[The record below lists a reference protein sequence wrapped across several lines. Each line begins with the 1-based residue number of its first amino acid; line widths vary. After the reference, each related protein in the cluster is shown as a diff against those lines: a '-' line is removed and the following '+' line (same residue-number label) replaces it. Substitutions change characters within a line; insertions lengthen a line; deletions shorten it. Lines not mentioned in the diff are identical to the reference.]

1 MKKNIINFIA
11 IIIVLLLGHLFAE
24 ATNTASVTIALVLA
38 IKWLFDS
45 FDWYTQRGT
54 HILLILILRV
64 ITNY

>member
-24 ATNTASVTIALVLA
+24 STNTASVTIALVLA

-45 FDWYTQRGT
+45 FD
-54 HILLILILRV
+54 
-64 ITNY
+64 